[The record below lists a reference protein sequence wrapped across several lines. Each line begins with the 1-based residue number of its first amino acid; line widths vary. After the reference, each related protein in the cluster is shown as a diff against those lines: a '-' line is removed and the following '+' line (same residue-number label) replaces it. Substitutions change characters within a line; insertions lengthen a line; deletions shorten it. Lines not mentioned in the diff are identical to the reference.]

1 MRTGLAVVLVV
12 TTVLTATVRAQDLEA
27 RLEAKL
33 AQPFV
38 KNAAWVTDY
47 EKALEESRRSGK
59 LVFAYFTRSFEP

>member
-1 MRTGLAVVLVV
+1 MRTGLAVLLVV
-12 TTVLTATVRAQDLEA
+12 ATVLTAQGPTQDLEA

-38 KNAAWVTDY
+38 RNAAWVLDY
-47 EKALEESRRSGK
+47 GKALEESKRSGK

>member
-1 MRTGLAVVLVV
+1 MRTSLAGIPLVV
-12 TTVLTATVRAQDLEA
+12 ALSATAHARDLEA

-38 KNAAWVTDY
+38 KNAAWVLDY
-47 EKALEESRRSGK
+47 GKALQESKRSGK